1 MIGDVCG
8 TGAEAAAV
16 TAEVRY
22 TARALTRAG
31 LSLEAVVQHINLAL
45 LERPADRFCTC
56 VLGVLEP
63 EAGGSVR
70 LQFVNAGHPQPILRS
85 AGSGTQLV
93 AAGGRLLGVRP
104 DVRATETA
112 VRLEPGDGLT
122 LYTDGVTEAR
132 RAGQLFGESRLV
144 TIVAGLDDDAA
155 TTASRIE
162 HAAEAFAADAVVD
175 DIAVLVIRAPHVA

>member
-1 MIGDVCG
+1 V
-8 TGAEAAAV
+8 
-16 TAEVRY
+16 
-22 TARALTRAG
+22 
-31 LSLEAVVQHINLAL
+31 
-45 LERPADRFCTC
+45 
-56 VLGVLEP
+56 
-63 EAGGSVR
+63 
-70 LQFVNAGHPQPILRS
+70 
-85 AGSGTQLV
+85 
-93 AAGGRLLGVRP
+93 
-104 DVRATETA
+104 
-112 VRLEPGDGLT
+112 LT